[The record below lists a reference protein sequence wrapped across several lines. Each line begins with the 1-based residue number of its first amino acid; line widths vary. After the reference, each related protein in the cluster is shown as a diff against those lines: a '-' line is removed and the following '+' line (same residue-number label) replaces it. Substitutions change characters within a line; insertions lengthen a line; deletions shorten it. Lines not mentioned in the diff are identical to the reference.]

1 MVTVDKKHVST
12 LLLVEAYSEK
22 HKTEEKVAFF
32 HKKYNKNFDEFEK
45 MMHANEE
52 NYTHYDD
59 YMEWKAYNRYLDSI
73 ELRIKDL
80 KNGSIQF
87 T

>member
-22 HKTEEKVAFF
+22 HKTEGKVTFF
-32 HKKYNKNFDEFEK
+32 QKKYNKDFDEFEK
-45 MMHANEE
+45 MIHANEE

-59 YMEWKAYNRYLDSI
+59 YMEWKAYRCYLDSI

-80 KNGSIQF
+80 RNGSIQF

>member
-12 LLLVEAYSEK
+12 LLLVEAYAEK
-22 HKTEEKVAFF
+22 HKTEEKVALF
-32 HKKYNKNFDEFEK
+32 HKKYNIDFDAFEK

-73 ELRIKDL
+73 KLRIKDL
-80 KNGSIQF
+80 KNGSIQL

>member
-32 HKKYNKNFDEFEK
+32 HNKYNKDFDQFEK
-45 MMHANEE
+45 MVRSNEE
-52 NYTHYDD
+52 NFIHYDD
-59 YMEWKAYNRYLDSI
+59 YMEWKAYKCYLDSI
-73 ELRIKDL
+73 NLRIKDL
-80 KNGSIQF
+80 RNGSIQF

>member
-32 HKKYNKNFDEFEK
+32 HKKYNLNFDDFEK
-45 MMHANEE
+45 MMHTSEE
-52 NYTHYDD
+52 DYTHYDD
-59 YMEWKAYNRYLDSI
+59 YMEWKAYKRYLDSI